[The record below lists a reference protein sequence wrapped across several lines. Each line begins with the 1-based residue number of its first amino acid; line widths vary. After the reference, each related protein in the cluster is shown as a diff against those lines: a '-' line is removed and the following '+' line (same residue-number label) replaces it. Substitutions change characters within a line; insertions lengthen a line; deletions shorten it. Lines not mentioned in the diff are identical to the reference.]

1 MEIKGTLKNTIFI
14 RNNKSFGDAILNKCD
29 MTTAT
34 PPQSSPLDQTLHPTA
49 SNTPLHQTL
58 RHIKHPA
65 TSNTPP
71 HQTPRHIKHPATSN
85 TLIRSHFISLH
96 TGEYMS
102 ISSFS
107 SGLKSVFFC
116 SVASRHRTQPVM
128 AERVLKKQST
138 DN

>member
-34 PPQSSPLDQTLHPTA
+34 PPQSSPLHQTLHPTA
-49 SNTPLHQTL
+49 SNTPLRQTL

-65 TSNTPP
+65 TSNTL
-71 HQTPRHIKHPATSN
+71 T
-85 TLIRSHFISLH
+85 RSHFISLH